1 MSDRN
6 NLDPFSTTKD
16 MARVVVAYRQSG
28 LSLKA
33 FARERGIRPSR
44 LHYWVYQKSQA
55 AKPRSSAKEL
65 AADRGAV
72 FQEVK
77 LEAGSALLQSW
88 AAEVSVAGGLN
99 VRFSGMARPDWIG
112 AVVQAL
118 QRPC

>member
-6 NLDPFSTTKD
+6 NHRPFSTTKD
-16 MARVVVAYRQSG
+16 MARVVAAYRQSG

-33 FARERGIRPSR
+33 FAREHGIRPSR
-44 LHYWVYQKSQA
+44 LHYWVYQKPQDP
-55 AKPRSSAKEL
+55 KPSSSAKEL
-65 AADRGAV
+65 AAGRAAA

-77 LEAGSALLQSW
+77 LEAGSALLESW
-88 AAEVSVAGGLN
+88 AAEVSVARGLN
-99 VRFSGMARPDWIG
+99 NRFSGSARPDWIG